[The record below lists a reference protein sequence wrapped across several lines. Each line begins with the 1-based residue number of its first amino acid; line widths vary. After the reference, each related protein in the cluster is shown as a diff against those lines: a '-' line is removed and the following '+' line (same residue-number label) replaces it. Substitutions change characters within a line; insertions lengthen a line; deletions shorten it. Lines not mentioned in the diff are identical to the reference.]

1 MLQHQNIDKHPEID
15 LNGVIKCL
23 AYLPF
28 GIFKTDSCPSD
39 EQYKERPEESK
50 FLDYAAKHWRE
61 HASTIEDDVRALSS
75 LFPFTAGWFR

>member
-15 LNGVIKCL
+15 LNDLTRCL

-28 GIFKTDSCPSD
+28 GIFKIDSCPSD
-39 EQYKERPEESK
+39 EQYEERPEERNV
-50 FLDYAAKHWRE
+50 LDHAAKHWRE

-75 LFPFTAGWFR
+75 LFPFTAAWLR